1 MNGSSYDSVNEN
13 MDESIVN
20 NRPSTRNHLV
30 IFGKELKMTKSEFIT
45 AILLSAFFLLNWTYF
60 AIYPT
65 VFPHEAMKKGM
76 NQTQIG
82 FIFGIFQLV
91 LFLLYPV
98 FGKYLNTIGVRFLF
112 VSGVLLASG
121 GAIGFAF
128 LDRSPGGMI
137 YFITALLCRSVVG
150 LGASMG
156 ISYAIVAYSFPNNV
170 ASVVA
175 VLEFVSGI
183 GFMAGPVIG
192 GALFQIGGFELPF
205 LIIGGLMFLLFLVS
219 LFIFPEAEGSSV
231 TRSTNE
237 PSALPM
243 LPLLKIPQFTLTL
256 TIMFIAA
263 LGINFLEPTLQIH
276 LLPLELKPFQL
287 GFVFFVP
294 AFTYTLITPIV
305 GFVCEKFPEIM
316 PYLMMGSSCLSII
329 AYSIL
334 GPLPFV
340 EIPLNLPI
348 FLIGYILFAIA
359 YTGNMVPVY
368 SELTKISVAHG
379 YPNDIRTQ
387 GLISGIFSAV
397 HSLAAFVGPMI
408 GGISVQY
415 LGYRNSIFIL
425 IILFLISGT
434 SYAAAFF
441 KCGPN
446 ELVNVYD
453 QNVNESSP
461 ILSTESNQNE

>member
-1 MNGSSYDSVNEN
+1 MIDSNYGSIAEN
-13 MDESIVN
+13 AAESIE
-20 NRPSTRNHLV
+20 TRSPPARKHLS
-30 IFGKELKMTKSEFIT
+30 FCGKEIKMTKSELIC
-45 AILLSAFFLLNWTYF
+45 AILLSSFFLLNWTYF
-60 AIYPT
+60 AIFPT
-65 VFPHEAMKKGM
+65 VLPHEAMKKGM
-76 NQTQIG
+76 TQTQVG

-98 FGKYLNTIGVRFLF
+98 FGKYLNRIGVRFLF
-112 VSGVLLASG
+112 VSGVLLAST

-128 LDRSPGGMI
+128 LDRSPAGI
-137 YFITALLCRSVVG
+137 TYFLMSLFCRTVTG

-192 GALFQIGGFELPF
+192 GALFQLGGFELPF
-205 LIIGGLMFLLFLVS
+205 LTIGGLMFLLFIVS
-219 LFIFPEAEGSSV
+219 FFFFPDSEGSAMETSP
-231 TRSTNE
+231 NE
-237 PSALPM
+237 PSALPI
-243 LPLLKIPQFTLTL
+243 LPLLKIPQFSLTL
-256 TIMFIAA
+256 MIMFIAC

-276 LLPLELKPFQL
+276 LLPLELMPYQL

-294 AFTYTLITPIV
+294 AFTYTLVTPLV
-305 GFVCEKFPEIM
+305 GFVCEKFPGIM

-368 SELTKISVAHG
+368 SELSKISIKHG
-379 YPNDIRTQ
+379 YPNDLRTQ
-387 GLISGIFSAV
+387 GLISGIFSAT
-397 HSLAAFVGPMI
+397 HSLAAFIGPML
-408 GGISVQY
+408 GGFSVQY
-415 LGYRNSIFIL
+415 IGYRNSVFA
-425 IILFLISGT
+425 IIIMFLVAGS
-434 SYAAAFF
+434 SYAVVYF
-441 KCGPN
+441 KTENNDDDEN
-446 ELVNVYD
+446 EN
-453 QNVNESSP
+453 SP
-461 ILSTESNQNE
+461 ILNSESRENQ